1 VYSNYYNIKLYENV
15 KASCKLAGSCKIIS
29 LLKMYNGYVKILSY
43 TPKIV
48 KIQLIYIKIRVK
60 ASAM

>member
-1 VYSNYYNIKLYENV
+1 
-15 KASCKLAGSCKIIS
+15 
-29 LLKMYNGYVKILSY
+29 MYNGYVKILSY